1 MPSVYIFQT
10 FKTAAL
16 LKLWKCIKS
25 LFYILW
31 SVAMYM
37 NFLLFL
43 NFYFPLKISDC
54 GFFSKQNQSIQGNL
68 DINNLQATF
77 SSQGVTSLTTSLPS
91 TSMQNILP
99 TRSVCITCFVEHD
112 MHVFLTM
119 SCPGFFISSFHTFI
133 HSFYMFEFKH
143 GLDIYVSWT
152 FAVQNIFIT
161 CQLQNIVVTN

>member
-10 FKTAAL
+10 FKTAEL
-16 LKLWKCIKS
+16 SKIWKCIKS

-31 SVAMYM
+31 SVAMYI

-43 NFYFPLKISDC
+43 NFCFPLKISDC

-99 TRSVCITCFVEHD
+99 TRSVCTTCFVEHD

>member
-1 MPSVYIFQT
+1 MQSVYIFQT
-10 FKTAAL
+10 FKTAEL
-16 LKLWKCIKS
+16 LKIWKCIKS

-99 TRSVCITCFVEHD
+99 TRSVCTTCFVEHD

-119 SCPGFFISSFHTFI
+119 SCPEFFISSLHTFI

-152 FAVQNIFIT
+152 FAVQNIFLI
-161 CQLQNIVVTN
+161 CQLQNKVVTN